1 MVRKQSVTKAYTKGE
16 SWLTSRKHSRYVVAA
31 ILTVMFF
38 VLISPSAQASRRDRL
53 EQTRWFFDSIARS
66 PAMATLGVGRSILLN
81 EEWSDPFFSHPGF
94 TPAPIRQP
102 VRGAYVSA
110 WVASSSNY
118 IDKYLEWV
126 DQSELNAIVI
136 DVKDDYGRMTYTPS
150 IPELRQLH
158 RQAPILRDM
167 PGLIS
172 KLRTHDVYSIARMV
186 TFKDRHIVEQHPEW
200 AVKRISDGGI
210 WRDRKSDGW
219 IDPYNRE
226 AWAYLIKVAKDAALQ
241 GFKEIQFDYIR
252 FPTDGNTKDLYYPAN
267 DGASRTDTIMEFLAY
282 ARKELAP
289 YNVAI
294 SVDIFGLITSVKP
307 DFDMGIG
314 QSLEKVARYVD
325 YVSPMV
331 YPSHY
336 GPYNYGY
343 PDPDKEP
350 YGVVRR
356 AMEDAIKRLQAVPDN
371 RTIIRPWLQDFS
383 LRNKYGPDEVR
394 KQIDAVYDVGLNEYL
409 LWDPNCRY
417 NRGAVPG
424 K

>member
-1 MVRKQSVTKAYTKGE
+1 MISAKYGR
-16 SWLTSRKHSRYVVAA
+16 LVVAVVTA
-31 ILTVMFF
+31 VMLCTLSIPTAF
-38 VLISPSAQASRRDRL
+38 AARHARL

-66 PAMATLGVGRSILLN
+66 PVLATITSGRSMLLN
-81 EEWSDPFFSHPGF
+81 EEWSDPSFNHPGF
-94 TPAPIRQP
+94 TPAPIRRP

-110 WVASSSNY
+110 WVAASSSY
-118 IDKYLEWV
+118 VQKYLEWA
-126 DQSELNAIVI
+126 DQSELNAIVL
-136 DVKDDYGRMTYTPS
+136 DVKDDYGRMTYRPS
-150 IPELRQLH
+150 LEDLKQLH
-158 RQAPILRDM
+158 QGSVILRDL
-167 PGLIS
+167 PALIS
-172 KLRTHDVYSIARMV
+172 KLRTHDVYPIARLV

-200 AVKRISDGGI
+200 AVRKLSDGGI
-210 WRDRKSDGW
+210 WRDRKADGW
-219 IDPYNRE
+219 IDPYNQE
-226 AWAYLIKVAKDAALQ
+226 AWDYVVQIAKDAALQ

-252 FPTDGNTKDLYYPAN
+252 FPTDGNMKDVSYPAFN
-267 DGASRTDTIMEFLAY
+267 GASRTDTIMEFLAY

-294 SVDIFGLITSVKP
+294 SVDIFGMVTSVKP

-314 QSLEKVARYVD
+314 QSLEKIARYVD
-325 YVSPMV
+325 YISPMV

-350 YGVVRR
+350 YGVVKR
-356 AMEDAIKRLQAVPDN
+356 AMEDAIERLQAVPDN

-383 LRNKYGPDEVR
+383 LRNKYGPEEVR
-394 KQIDAVYDVGLNEYL
+394 KQINAVYDVGLNEYL